1 MINIRITIEYDGK
14 DFNGWQ
20 KQPNKLNIQGEIE
33 RAIEIIIGEK
43 VDVIGSGRTDAGV
56 NALAQV
62 ANFKVSELKIP
73 VDRLIYAINSQLKK
87 TIRIIKAEI
96 VDDSF
101 HSRYAAKKKTYRYT
115 INNSI
120 AGSAIYR
127 NMQYHYPFKLD
138 EVKMNEG
145 AKLVNIDFT
154 MAIQIIN
161 FLVLVYIFWRAFA
174 KKIGKV
180 LEDRKKMALSEMEI
194 VENEKAK
201 LEEQK
206 TAITKLKK
214 ESKRR
219 ANDILIKAERQA
231 DERKDQIVSTA
242 MENRDRMMMKA
253 EADIE
258 KMRLN
263 AKFALQKEVG
273 HMAAELAEKIIKENV
288 KDKQDT
294 IIDNFIEQVGD

>member
-1 MINIRITIEYDGK
+1 MINIRIIIEYDGK

-33 RAIEIIIGEK
+33 RAIEIITGEK

-127 NMQYHYPFKLD
+127 NMQYHYSFKLD

-145 AKLVNIDFT
+145 AKYFIGEHDFKAFKASGTSSKSSVRKIYDAKVYRDGDLINIELTGNGFLYN
-154 MAIQIIN
+154 MVRIIAGT
-161 FLVLVYIFWRAFA
+161 LL
-174 KKIGKV
+174 
-180 LEDRKKMALSEMEI
+180 
-194 VENEKAK
+194 
-201 LEEQK
+201 
-206 TAITKLKK
+206 
-214 ESKRR
+214 
-219 ANDILIKAERQA
+219 
-231 DERKDQIVSTA
+231 
-242 MENRDRMMMKA
+242 
-253 EADIE
+253 
-258 KMRLN
+258 
-263 AKFALQKEVG
+263 EVG
-273 HMAAELAEKIIKENV
+273 EGKISPKSIEDIIKDGSRKNAGKTLPPNGLCLVSVEY
-288 KDKQDT
+288 
-294 IIDNFIEQVGD
+294 

>member
-33 RAIEIIIGEK
+33 RAIEIITGEK

-62 ANFKVSELKIP
+62 ANFKISELKIP

-120 AGSAIYR
+120 AGSVIYR

-145 AKLVNIDFT
+145 AKYFIGERDFKAFKASGTSSKSSVRKIYDAKVYRDGDLINIELTGNGFLYN
-154 MAIQIIN
+154 MVRIIAGT
-161 FLVLVYIFWRAFA
+161 LL
-174 KKIGKV
+174 
-180 LEDRKKMALSEMEI
+180 
-194 VENEKAK
+194 
-201 LEEQK
+201 
-206 TAITKLKK
+206 
-214 ESKRR
+214 
-219 ANDILIKAERQA
+219 
-231 DERKDQIVSTA
+231 
-242 MENRDRMMMKA
+242 
-253 EADIE
+253 
-258 KMRLN
+258 
-263 AKFALQKEVG
+263 EVG
-273 HMAAELAEKIIKENV
+273 EGKISPNVIEDIIKDGSRKNAGKTLPPNGLCLVSVEY
-288 KDKQDT
+288 
-294 IIDNFIEQVGD
+294 